1 MPPPSVRHAD
11 LLNYR
16 EEFPLLDASVYL
28 NTCSLGARSERS
40 RLRLHAFLADWD
52 ELGARAWYRRWL
64 GELDAL
70 RADAGALL
78 GVPGTEIALAPNVS
92 AALAVI
98 ASALDP
104 IHRGD
109 RAILAALE

>member
-1 MPPPSVRHAD
+1 MSPNAVRHPE
-11 LLNYR
+11 LLAYR
-16 EEFPLLDASVYL
+16 SEFPLLDASTYL

-40 RLRLHAFLADWD
+40 RARLDTFLADWD
-52 ELGARAWYRRWL
+52 ELGARAWYGRWL

-70 RADAGALL
+70 RADFGWTI
-78 GVPGTEIALAPNVS
+78 GVPGEEIALAPNVS

-98 ASALDP
+98 ASALEP

-109 RAILAALE
+109 R